1 MRLLI
6 RVINNSQIFLPITM
20 MIKLNYISQMTNP
33 VSKLAIATKKMTST
47 DYSWIR
53 KRIFSVDNLVIGVQ
67 HAMLY
72 TDH

>member
-33 VSKLAIATKKMTST
+33 VSKLAIATKKTTST

-53 KRIFSVDNLVIGVQ
+53 KRRFSVDNLVIGVQ